1 MIALGN
7 LMIKAH
13 DLLLELE
20 LLGTEQNRKVYYRHG
35 VTGYQ
40 FGVSFANLKRLAK
53 RIGKNTSLAEM
64 LWCSGVHDARLLA
77 TMVAD
82 SQTIKECLLDRWM
95 ADLDNYVLTD
105 AFSELVGRTRFA
117 LKKADEWSTST
128 QEWAGA
134 AGWNLVAQLAL
145 HDSSLEDSFF
155 LAKLADIEKNIHH
168 RPNRTRYSMN
178 NALIAIG
185 VRNPA
190 LEKAAL
196 AASDRIGKVLVDHG
210 ETSCKTPD
218 ARAYI
223 LKTRQR
229 RDRSRAKN
237 PKVSSK
243 ESLVL

>member
-1 MIALGN
+1 
-7 LMIKAH
+7 MIKAY

-20 LLGTEQNRKVYYRHG
+20 LLGTEQNRKVYRRHG
-35 VTGYQ
+35 VNGYQ

-53 RIGKNTSLAEM
+53 RIGANTPLAEM
-64 LWCSGVHDARLLA
+64 LWCSGVHDARALA

-82 SQTIKECLLDRWM
+82 DQSIKECLLDRWL

-105 AFSELVGRTRFA
+105 AFSDLVGRTRFA
-117 LKKADEWSTST
+117 LKKADAWSASTLEWV
-128 QEWAGA
+128 GA

-145 HDSSLEDSFF
+145 HDPTLKEAYFVDKLERIEN
-155 LAKLADIEKNIHH
+155 DIHE

-190 LEKAAL
+190 LQKATL
-196 AASDRIGKVLVDHG
+196 TVSDRIGKVQVDHG

-218 ARAYI
+218 AHAYI
-223 LKTRQR
+223 LKTIQHRKK
-229 RDRSRAKN
+229 KN
-237 PKVSSK
+237 KTPSK
-243 ESLVL
+243 EGLVL